1 MYIYVGELD
10 EQYDTH
16 VQGDARHCGEW
27 AVAGAGDRSHRR
39 RLCNSKPV
47 TTQHYS
53 TLVASSLRYVP
64 I

>member
-27 AVAGAGDRSHRR
+27 AVAGAGVIEATDGGS
-39 RLCNSKPV
+39 V
-47 TTQHYS
+47 TVNQSPLNMTVHW
-53 TLVASSLRYVP
+53 
-64 I
+64 